1 MKFILLEFRK
11 YSKRNLGKT
20 FFGYYKKFK
29 NIIDKIAK
37 TTQKCQKMHFTK
49 VLWNNI
55 TNMLIQKYFETVPTL
70 GLSFFCDWKK
80 YNSKNIF
87 IIPKFGICFYLYNF
101 EITYTYG

>member
-11 YSKRNLGKT
+11 YSKRNLEKT

-49 VLWNNI
+49 VL
-55 TNMLIQKYFETVPTL
+55 
-70 GLSFFCDWKK
+70 
-80 YNSKNIF
+80 
-87 IIPKFGICFYLYNF
+87 
-101 EITYTYG
+101 

>member
-49 VLWNNI
+49 VL
-55 TNMLIQKYFETVPTL
+55 
-70 GLSFFCDWKK
+70 
-80 YNSKNIF
+80 
-87 IIPKFGICFYLYNF
+87 
-101 EITYTYG
+101 